1 MIKSLHSFA
10 LAAMLAP
17 TPPVQNFI
25 VDPDPTRHTGI
36 AGFFKEIKSFF
47 KGEKTS
53 SLEKVV
59 DYFTST
65 TNPSVVN
72 ANGNGGGGVFLYV
85 NDGSLTGTWTR
96 HQIGYVTNTRQPLST
111 PEINTLGSLLHVI
124 TDSSGL

>member
-10 LAAMLAP
+10 LAAMLTPAP
-17 TPPVQNFI
+17 TVQNFI

-36 AGFFKEIKSFF
+36 TDFF
-47 KGEKTS
+47 KGEKAS

-96 HQIGYVTNTRQPLST
+96 HQIGYGVLLRTR
-111 PEINTLGSLLHVI
+111 G
-124 TDSSGL
+124 GL

>member
-1 MIKSLHSFA
+1 MIKSLQSFA
-10 LAAMLAP
+10 RAAMLAP
-17 TPPVQNFI
+17 APTVQNFI

-36 AGFFKEIKSFF
+36 IDFFKGIKSFF
-47 KGEKTS
+47 KGEKAS

-72 ANGNGGGGVFLYV
+72 ANGNAGGGVFLYV

-96 HQIGYVTNTRQPLST
+96 HQIGYGICY
-111 PEINTLGSLLHVI
+111 EHAAAFK
-124 TDSSGL
+124 

>member
-1 MIKSLHSFA
+1 MIKSLQSFA

-17 TPPVQNFI
+17 APTVQNFI

-36 AGFFKEIKSFF
+36 TDFFNGIKSVF
-47 KGEKTS
+47 KGEKAS

-72 ANGNGGGGVFLYV
+72 ANGNAGAGVFLYV
-85 NDGSLTGTWTR
+85 NDGSLRSEDTR
-96 HQIGYVTNTRQPLST
+96 LNSSHQI
-111 PEINTLGSLLHVI
+111 
-124 TDSSGL
+124 